1 MKKKYLFILSIF
13 LIPLLYLVI
22 HFNFLKEKKNK
33 TINLENS
40 KINGELDD
48 NLYSSN
54 IMNDISY
61 SSMDLKGNKYTI
73 SAKKAET
80 DFQNRNILYLTNVK
94 AIINLVNSEKI
105 QITSDYGKYNSTN
118 YDTIFSENVMISYL
132 YNSITSGYLDF
143 SLQRNSM
150 IITKNVIYTNL
161 ENVLKADVVEMDIKT
176 KDTKI
181 YMLENKKKINIKNKN
196 LYGNN

>member
-1 MKKKYLFILSIF
+1 MKKRYLFILPIF
-13 LIPLLYLVI
+13 LFSLIYLLI
-22 HFNFLKEKKNK
+22 HFNLFKEKSNK
-33 TINLENS
+33 TINLENP
-40 KINGELDD
+40 KKTEALDD
-48 NLYSSN
+48 KSYSSN
-54 IMNDISY
+54 IMNNISY
-61 SSMDLKGNKYTI
+61 SSIDLKGNKYTI
-73 SAKKAET
+73 NAEKAEA

-105 QITSDYGKYNSTN
+105 QITSNYGKYNSTN
-118 YDTIFSENVMISYL
+118 YDTIFSENVIISYL
-132 YNSITSGYLDF
+132 YNNITSGYLDF

-181 YMLENKKKINIKNKN
+181 YMLENKKKVNIKSKN
-196 LYGNN
+196 YNGNN

>member
-1 MKKKYLFILSIF
+1 MKKRYLFILSIF
-13 LIPLLYLVI
+13 LFSLLYLVI
-22 HFNFLKEKKNK
+22 HFNLFKEKSNK

-40 KINGELDD
+40 KKTEELDY
-48 NLYSSN
+48 NSYSSN

-61 SSMDLKGNKYTI
+61 SSIDLKGNKYTI
-73 SAKKAET
+73 NAEKAEA
-80 DFQNRNILYLTNVK
+80 DFQNRNILFLTNVK

-118 YDTIFSENVMISYL
+118 YDTIFSENVIIRYL
-132 YNSITSGYLDF
+132 NNSITSGYLDF

-176 KDTKI
+176 KDSKI
-181 YMLENKKKINIKNKN
+181 YMLENQKKINIKSKS